1 MISSLSNYYLTFEH
15 DGPCP
20 DPDFI
25 SIFCSILKF
34 YLIFD
39 ILYFISMMSLLYNLD
54 ILFVVF
60 GFWQLI
66 NIIDTVDIL
75 PPNFVT
81 LE

>member
-1 MISSLSNYYLTFEH
+1 MYLTFVR
-15 DGPCP
+15 DSPCP
-20 DPDFI
+20 DPD
-25 SIFCSILKF
+25 ILLFVVLFKC
-34 YLIFD
+34 YLIFLL
-39 ILYFISMMSLLYNLD
+39 IISLLYNLD

>member
-1 MISSLSNYYLTFEH
+1 MISSLSNYYLTFEQ

-25 SIFCSILKF
+25 SICCNTQIF
-34 YLIFD
+34 LIFD

>member
-1 MISSLSNYYLTFEH
+1 
-15 DGPCP
+15 
-20 DPDFI
+20 
-25 SIFCSILKF
+25 
-34 YLIFD
+34 
-39 ILYFISMMSLLYNLD
+39 MSLLYNLD

>member
-1 MISSLSNYYLTFEH
+1 MISSLSNYYLTFER
-15 DGPCP
+15 GGLCP

-25 SIFCSILKF
+25 SICCITQIL
-34 YLIFD
+34 FD